1 MFLEQAPE
9 LCWLGVGV
17 IWHRDSRKE
26 WLVLML
32 FHTGSRNYLRVWFFF
47 VVVVW
52 FFFFFGGLFLSKYSR
67 YRQSKSTMPWTS
79 QALNKY
85 KISEWNTEVN
95 AQDVS
100 GGSRGKSNLKI
111 YEIFTTASP
120 KISHCQDKIKTG
132 KQTKNQKWGEKCIF
146 CYKNV
151 KYRHNLDVNQQHWTW
166 TN

>member
-1 MFLEQAPE
+1 MLSMVGIHHPGELGGKFNQVIFQTHSQGTRCFL
-9 LCWLGVGV
+9 LL
-17 IWHRDSRKE
+17 
-26 WLVLML
+26 L
-32 FHTGSRNYLRVWFFF
+32 FG
-47 VVVVW
+47 